1 MGDSLASPPSCRCGF
16 ADGSGRGRPT
26 RDGEEEQTSRH
37 PPLLPMILV
46 VGAGRWGLR
55 GACAQPPTLTSSQYR
70 LSSSEVS
77 DGVSSSASLGQPRDV
92 RRPPPPPPPSSP
104 VTICHRPI
112 WLRSFLLSGWTS
124 TKEFR
129 LSSSPPSGACSHS
142 MVEWWI
148 PSPLSPSVFSSFSRF
163 LFHTSKNF

>member
-16 ADGSGRGRPT
+16 AGGSGRGRPT
-26 RDGEEEQTSRH
+26 RDEAEEQTSRH
-37 PPLLPMILV
+37 PPLLPMISV

-77 DGVSSSASLGQPRDV
+77 DGVSSSASLGQPLLRDV

-129 LSSSPPSGACSHS
+129 LSSTPPSGACSHS
-142 MVEWWI
+142 MVDDRG
-148 PSPLSPSVFSSFSRF
+148 SPPLDSVFSSFSF
-163 LFHTSKNF
+163 TQANLKP